1 MGQLWRLCPGQSH
14 HHPQEHTQAPDVLIK
29 HDVESGAHWPSVKH
43 LHPPVRESLCPRTS
57 HNLSVGGSC
66 WFLCEQRNVQR
77 GDLIHLSRNTV
88 WAWVASPFL
97 TILPL
102 AAVVHLLFFFFFF
115 PPDITCLHCKDMYA
129 SAEWRLWKG
138 ATPPGVLDVRSL
150 CPLLPASGKSFY
162 KLPPTPAAISTQEI
176 PVLTANMQ
184 KFGVWPPCLL
194 TQTIT
199 CSGKGTNEPF
209 CRERVSSGASATAA
223 HKTWQYPNSQ
233 MWGQKLERLSWWEHR
248 VISSLL
254 PLLVFGF
261 VYPSELN
268 LME

>member
-1 MGQLWRLCPGQSH
+1 MFWLNMMLNLVLVDPLWNISTLLWGNHCALEPLTICLSVVRADFYVNRGMYNVVTSSICLEILFEPELPAPSWWFCLLQLWYTC
-14 HHPQEHTQAPDVLIK
+14 
-29 HDVESGAHWPSVKH
+29 
-43 LHPPVRESLCPRTS
+43 
-57 HNLSVGGSC
+57 
-66 WFLCEQRNVQR
+66 
-77 GDLIHLSRNTV
+77 
-88 WAWVASPFL
+88 
-97 TILPL
+97 
-102 AAVVHLLFFFFFF
+102 FFFFFF
-115 PPDITCLHCKDMYA
+115 SPDITCLHCKDMYA

-162 KLPPTPAAISTQEI
+162 KLPPTPAAISTQVI